1 MLLILGQGQ
10 PLIQISHILILA
22 AVFDFIL
29 ILSGGLLGKNIF
41 LWFKHKCLLFFF
53 FLNFNIRGVVFTLL
67 KYFFTL
73 KFFDSDTL

>member
-41 LWFKHKCLLFFF
+41 L
-53 FLNFNIRGVVFTLL
+53 
-67 KYFFTL
+67 
-73 KFFDSDTL
+73 